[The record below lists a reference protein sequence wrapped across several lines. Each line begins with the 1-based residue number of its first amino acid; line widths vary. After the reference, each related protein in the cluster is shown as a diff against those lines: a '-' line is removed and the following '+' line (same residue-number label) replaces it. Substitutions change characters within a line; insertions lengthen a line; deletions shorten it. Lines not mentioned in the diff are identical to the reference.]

1 MAKKKQQIDQN
12 TIVVAFDSAMDTFTQ
27 ASSTD
32 QLLAETGKS
41 RQQLLDT
48 VTRDDEVEGCR
59 EDLRTA
65 ILAEPWRLYAFDDT
79 VPEATINVLYTLV
92 RKFSKEFAELAI
104 LAKFGGYMVAE
115 YVFKKEPNGF
125 LTLDKILSK
134 DGELDKYV
142 PQRDGDVLY
151 KGEMDEIAIDQT
163 LKYLV
168 LKSKATPANPAG
180 ELMIIRIYPAVA
192 LRNRDWAYAGQ
203 FIARYAVPY
212 IVGKQGG
219 YTDVKVFTNSLFGF
233 LNGGATGIGK
243 DDDIQMHQLS
253 GDGSAFEIFERMA
266 NRRIQKLLL
275 GRVKT
280 SELTGGSRS
289 AQETDDKV
297 REDRVSAYLDLMTEG
312 IQHAINAIIA
322 VNSLWGV
329 PINAPQG
336 IWFEYLSKN
345 PPNKTLAE
353 VVKIYSETGSVRMTK
368 AFFTDVVGWDEKHFE
383 MVEQPDA
390 SGQHLS
396 QSPHAT
402 QPTTLPHPT
411 APTSQPDG
419 HVDLG
424 NQQFV
429 LAEKPVEDP
438 MPTDMETKIGKS
450 KLSAILSI
458 LNDSEDYQQFSQSLN
473 NLTLP
478 DAGMAEDLADK
489 TTDAYVKGL
498 DGFKN
503 DNGENQL

>member
-41 RQQLLDT
+41 RQQLLDS
-48 VTRDDEVEGCR
+48 VARDDEVEGCR

-79 VPEATINVLYTLV
+79 VPEATINILYTLV

-142 PQRDGDVLY
+142 PQRDGEMLY
-151 KGEMDEIAIDQT
+151 KGEMGEIAIDQT

-243 DDDIQMHQLS
+243 DDDIEMHQLS

-297 REDRVSAYLDLMTEG
+297 REDRVSVYLDLMTEG

-353 VVKIYSETGSVRMTK
+353 VVKIYSEIGSVRMTK

-383 MVEQPDA
+383 MVEQPQQ
-390 SGQHLS
+390 GQQLS
-396 QSPHAT
+396 QSPHAA
-402 QPTTLPHPT
+402 QPTTLPHLT

-419 HVDLG
+419 HIDLG
-424 NQQFV
+424 SQQFV
-429 LAEKPVEDP
+429 LAQQSVEDTT
-438 MPTDMETKIGKS
+438 PTAIETKVGKA
-450 KLSAILSI
+450 KLNAILSI
-458 LNDSEDYQQFSQSLN
+458 LNECDDYTQFSQQLN
-473 NLTLP
+473 DLTLP
-478 DAGMAEDLADK
+478 DGDFTQDLANK

>member
-48 VTRDDEVEGCR
+48 VARDDEVEGCR

-142 PQRDGDVLY
+142 PQRDGEMLY

-219 YTDVKVFTNSLFGF
+219 YTDQKIFTNSLFGF

-312 IQHAINAIIA
+312 IQHAINAIVA
-322 VNSLWGV
+322 VNQLWGV

-345 PPNKTLAE
+345 PPNKILAE

-383 MVEQPDA
+383 MIEQPQQ
-390 SGQHLS
+390 GQQLS

-438 MPTDMETKIGKS
+438 MPSANESKISKTK
-450 KLSAILSI
+450 LNAILSI
-458 LNDSEDYQQFSQSLN
+458 LNECDDYTQFSQQLDD
-473 NLTLP
+473 LTLP
-478 DAGMAEDLADK
+478 DGGMAEDLADK
-489 TTDAYVKGL
+489 TTDSYLKGL
-498 DGFKN
+498 DGHVN
-503 DNGENQL
+503 ENGENQL